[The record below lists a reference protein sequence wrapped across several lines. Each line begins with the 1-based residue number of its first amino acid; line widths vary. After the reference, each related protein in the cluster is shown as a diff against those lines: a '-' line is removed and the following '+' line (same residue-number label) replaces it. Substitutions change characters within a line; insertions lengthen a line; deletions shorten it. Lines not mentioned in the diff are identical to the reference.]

1 MADRVKEQ
9 DNKDAQ
15 SGRPVQLDREQG
27 GKPGQ
32 QQGGQHDKPQHDRPQ
47 QDKPQ
52 HDKQG
57 MEHGQKPGQ
66 PQPNR

>member
-1 MADRVKEQ
+1 MADRTKDH

-15 SGRPVQLDREQG
+15 ESGRPVQLDREQQG
-27 GKPGQ
+27 GKPDQ
-32 QQGGQHDKPQHDRPQ
+32 QQGGQQHPR
-47 QDKPQ
+47 PQ

-57 MEHGQKPGQ
+57 TEHGQKPGQ

>member
-1 MADRVKEQ
+1 MADRMKDH

-15 SGRPVQLDREQG
+15 ESGRPVQLDREQQG

-32 QQGGQHDKPQHDRPQ
+32 QQGGQPE
-47 QDKPQ
+47 KPQ

-57 MEHGQKPGQ
+57 TEPAPRPGQPGQ

>member
-1 MADRVKEQ
+1 MADRMKDH

-15 SGRPVQLDREQG
+15 ESGRPVQLDREQQG

-32 QQGGQHDKPQHDRPQ
+32 HEGGY

-57 MEHGQKPGQ
+57 AEQGQKPGQ
-66 PQPNR
+66 HQPNR